1 MTLPAV
7 TVIGRLTSD
16 PELRW
21 TASGLAV
28 ANFTIASND
37 RRKNAAGEWEDSP
50 ATFLRCSIWRNIAEN
65 AAESLHRGDEVIAV
79 GRLKERSFETKTG
92 EKRSVME
99 LDLEAIGP
107 SLRTAPVKVVK
118 ADRVKAAPSAAAADP
133 WATEPQSWVPA
144 PGNYDTPPF

>member
-37 RRKNAAGEWEDSP
+37 RRKNAA
-50 ATFLRCSIWRNIAEN
+50 
-65 AAESLHRGDEVIAV
+65 
-79 GRLKERSFETKTG
+79 
-92 EKRSVME
+92 
-99 LDLEAIGP
+99 
-107 SLRTAPVKVVK
+107 
-118 ADRVKAAPSAAAADP
+118 DP